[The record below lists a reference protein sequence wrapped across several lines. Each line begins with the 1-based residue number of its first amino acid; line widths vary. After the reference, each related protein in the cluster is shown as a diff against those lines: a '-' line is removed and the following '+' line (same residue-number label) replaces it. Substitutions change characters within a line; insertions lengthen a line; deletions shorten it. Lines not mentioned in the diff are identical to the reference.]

1 MQQRDQP
8 TARAGVLFFMDK
20 DFDIFGQINKEIE
33 SFRRDKIRIA
43 GSENNEDARY
53 LKQETRGYF
62 FNQWE
67 VINLI
72 DLYYNSK
79 FETGVLDSEG
89 QRKLFLNICAFRA
102 DVASKMIDIDT
113 KDFTWIPDDESSN
126 WLSYFVTKEFKD
138 WARQNYFG
146 ELINDFVE
154 LYPKYGSVVSKEVG
168 DEIISVPLQDIAAM
182 QQDAKSIKE
191 ASHFI
196 LRHPKMTIDEMEE
209 FPDWD
214 TEGLEM
220 TFGESKDVY
229 ERYGTVPRSWYESVI
244 RKTTSGTSRVI
255 NVVVICTLQEKK
267 EKKGTYTGT
276 ILFSEICKKQ
286 DRPFQEAHW
295 KRQKGRWL
303 GIGEIENLFENQIS
317 RNMIANLRR
326 RALMWS
332 SKKIFQSADDTV
344 AKNLI
349 RDVKDGEV
357 LKIGANGDIVQINM
371 ATQEVGEF
379 QSAEQIWEDNSNQKS
394 FTYDAATG
402 DNPPSGQPFRLQ
414 VMVNNAVAS
423 HFDKKKQKLGIFF
436 KKMIIENVYDIFK
449 KENSAAHTVTV
460 FGTEDGMNN
469 LRKVAAT
476 AELNKRIFDWAMS
489 NSTEIP
495 DFEAW
500 KNVIEQSYQEK
511 PHLFVELPKDVYDQ
525 AKHHVELSIT
535 GEEIDVRAEIDT
547 LTTIYQSMLQQGD
560 PRAEQVL
567 SRIMSL
573 TGKNLE
579 AMLGPKPAAP
589 MPVANTPAPGKGTP
603 NNNSIPNPPITT
615 KQPQTV

>member
-1 MQQRDQP
+1 
-8 TARAGVLFFMDK
+8 MDK
-20 DFDIFGQINKEIE
+20 NFDIFTQIQKEVQN
-33 SFRRDKIRIA
+33 FKQDKIRIA

-53 LKQETRGYF
+53 LKKETRGYF

-67 VINLI
+67 TINLI

-79 FETGVLDSEG
+79 FETGAIDSEG

-102 DVASKMIDIDT
+102 DVASKMIDLDT
-113 KDFTWIPDDESSN
+113 KDFVWIPDEESSN
-126 WLSYFVTKEFKD
+126 WLSYFITKEFKD

-146 ELINDFVE
+146 ELINTFVE
-154 LYPKYGSVVSKEVG
+154 YYPKYGTVVSKRVG
-168 DEIISVPLQDIAAM
+168 DIIEEVPIQDIVI
-182 QQDAKSIKE
+182 QQDAKSIQQ

-196 LRHPKMTIDEMEE
+196 HLHPKMTLDEMEE

-214 TEGLEM
+214 TDGLEM
-220 TFGESKDVY
+220 AYGETKTVY
-229 ERYGTVPRSWYESVI
+229 ERYGTVPTDWYTKETGKSVPG
-244 RKTTSGTSRVI
+244 KLI

-267 EKKGTYTGT
+267 NKKGEMTGT
-276 ILFSEICKKQ
+276 ILFIEKCKKE
-286 DRPFQEAHW
+286 DRPFREAHW

-303 GIGEIENLFENQIS
+303 GIGEIENLFENQVS
-317 RNMIANLRR
+317 RNMLANLRR
-326 RALMWS
+326 RALLWS

-349 RDVKDGEV
+349 RDVKDGDI
-357 LKIGANGDIVQINM
+357 LKITAGSTISQVDM
-371 ATQEVGEF
+371 ASREVGEF

-402 DNPPSGQPFRLQ
+402 ENPPSGQPFRLQ
-414 VMVNNAVAS
+414 VMVSNAVAS

-436 KKMIIENVYDIFK
+436 KKMIIEDVYKIFK
-449 KENSAAHTVTV
+449 KENSKAHTITI

-469 LRKVAAT
+469 LRKACAT
-476 AELNKRIFDWAMS
+476 VELNKRIMDWALS
-489 NSTEIP
+489 DNLEIP

-500 KNVIEQSYQEK
+500 KMTIEQSYQEK
-511 PHLFVELPKDVYDQ
+511 THLFVEMPNDVYDQ
-525 AKHHVELSIT
+525 AKHHVELTLT
-535 GEEIDVRAEIDT
+535 GEEIDVRAEIDS
-547 LTTIYQSMLQQGD
+547 LTPIYQGMVQTGD

-579 AMLGPKPAAP
+579 AMLGKKPEPTPVQNKP
-589 MPVANTPAPGKGTP
+589 MQ
-603 NNNSIPNPPITT
+603 NNNSATIPNPQINS